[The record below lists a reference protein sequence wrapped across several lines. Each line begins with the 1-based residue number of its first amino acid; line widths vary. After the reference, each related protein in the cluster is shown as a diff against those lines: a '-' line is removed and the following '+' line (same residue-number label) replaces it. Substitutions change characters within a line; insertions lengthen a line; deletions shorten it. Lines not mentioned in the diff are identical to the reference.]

1 VRLLCLLFLVIV
13 GSAVC
18 AQATDQARLLLPP
31 EIAAVPGREINLYF
45 DNVVLHPRSDLL
57 LFDVDCAKG
66 RQQVERWTWTPTAE
80 EVGVFALT
88 LKVADLNGQTVAEGR
103 TAIHVYPADAGA
115 GKPVTALIVGDSLT
129 GAMTYTDELVK
140 LMAAPGNPQLTL
152 IGTNAPYADRP
163 AVRNEGY
170 GGWTAQRFV
179 TLWGPEPVTAEGRR
193 GRSPFLFE
201 RDGKPVLDFQQYCDA
216 HSGGKGPD
224 IITILLG
231 CNDTFNAR
239 PENLEASV
247 GSFLTHL
254 DTLVTEFR
262 RVRADTKIALISLL
276 PPAASQDASG
286 RVVGCAQTR
295 WQYRRNVHRVIE
307 RTMAQYGGR
316 EAEHLFVVPAYVN
329 LDCVHNYPVAEG
341 PANARASGPGATIIR
356 QNNDVH
362 PAASGYRQLA
372 DSLYCWMKAVLA
384 TQP

>member
-1 VRLLCLLFLVIV
+1 MPAKPDLPNLR
-13 GSAVC
+13 
-18 AQATDQARLLLPP
+18 LLPP
-31 EIAAVPGREINLYF
+31 AEIPAVPGREVNLYF
-45 DNVVLHPRSDLL
+45 DNVILYPRADLL
-57 LFDVDCAKG
+57 LYDVDCPRG
-66 RQQVERWTWTPTAE
+66 SQQQERWTWTPKADDPKD
-80 EVGVFALT
+80 VGSFPLT
-88 LKVADLNGQTVAEGR
+88 LRITDLAGNPLAEG
-103 TAIHVYPADAGA
+103 TTTIHVYPADAGA
-115 GKPVTALIVGDSLT
+115 GKTLSALIVGDSLT
-129 GAMTYTDELVK
+129 NASVYPDEIYN
-140 LMAAPGNPQLTL
+140 LMQGESNPQFTML
-152 IGTNAPYADRP
+152 GSVVPNKDKPG
-163 AVRNEGY
+163 VKHEGY
-170 GGWTAQRFV
+170 GGWTARGFA
-179 TLWGPEPVTAEGRR
+179 TMWGPEPINAQGRR
-193 GRSPFLFE
+193 ARSPFLFE
-201 RDGKPVLDFQQYCDA
+201 QDGKGVLDFQKYCDEQN
-216 HSGGKGPD
+216 GGKGPD

-239 PENLEASV
+239 PDNLEASV

-286 RVVGCAQTR
+286 RVVGCGQTR
-295 WQYRRNVHRVIE
+295 WQYRRNVQRVIE

-329 LDCVHNYPVAEG
+329 LDCVHNYPVTEG
-341 PANARASGPGATIIR
+341 PANARASGPGATLIR